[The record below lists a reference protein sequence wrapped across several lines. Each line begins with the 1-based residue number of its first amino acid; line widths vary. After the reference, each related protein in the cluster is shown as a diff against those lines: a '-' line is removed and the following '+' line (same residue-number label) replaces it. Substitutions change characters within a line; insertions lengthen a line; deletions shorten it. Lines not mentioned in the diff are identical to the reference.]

1 MRKAKKPTISD
12 VAAKANVSVGT
23 VSHFLNGTTNVS
35 AALRE
40 RVDSAMRALGYEQNM
55 LAHAQRRQR
64 AAVVGISVPHVDSA
78 YLAALIESFE
88 DIAAVRGYQV
98 MQVLTRRDPQVELR
112 RVRELLRHR
121 IAGLLVV
128 PTYDP
133 HETLELIHGSGT
145 PAVLID
151 RPSGDLRFDEVT
163 FNNRQVMAD
172 AVDGLIRLG
181 HRRILF
187 VVQSKRLSISRLRI
201 EALNETAAAS
211 PFAIEAS
218 VLEVGDDPRGH
229 ALRLG
234 EALTAARLPLAV
246 VVSNS
251 VLAARALRVLKGMGD
266 AFPSKI
272 SLLAFEEPEWAELA
286 SPQLSVIQ
294 QPVRAIAREAW
305 ELLLRRMNGEAFP
318 VQRTRAARRN
328 QTARLCARGQARTS
342 PGMTAQSI
350 VGWGMRPR
358 GMHLE
363 MFQTA
368 GHSSSPRP
376 A

>member
-1 MRKAKKPTISD
+1 MIKAKKPTISD
-12 VAAKANVSVGT
+12 VAATANVSVGT

-40 RVDSAMRALGYEQNM
+40 RIESAMRSLGYEQNM

-121 IAGLLVV
+121 IAGLLLV
-128 PTYDP
+128 PTFDP
-133 HETLELIHGSGT
+133 HGTLEIIHASGT

-151 RPSGDLRFDEVT
+151 RPSGDPRFDEVT
-163 FNNRQVMAD
+163 FNNREVMAD
-172 AVDGLIRLG
+172 AVGGLIRLG
-181 HRRILF
+181 HHRILF

-211 PFAIEAS
+211 AFAIEAS

-229 ALRLG
+229 ARRLG
-234 EALTAARLPLAV
+234 EALTAARLPVAV

-294 QPVRAIAREAW
+294 QPVKAIAREAW
-305 ELLLRRMNGEAFP
+305 ELLLRRMNGEASP
-318 VQRTRAARRN
+318 VQRLELRAEIKLRDSVQAVGRERRR
-328 QTARLCARGQARTS
+328 A
-342 PGMTAQSI
+342 
-350 VGWGMRPR
+350 
-358 GMHLE
+358 
-363 MFQTA
+363 
-368 GHSSSPRP
+368 
-376 A
+376 